1 MNNREFLFTS
11 ESVTEGHP
19 DKMADQISD
28 GVLDALLEQ
37 DPHSRVAC
45 ETLVKTG
52 MVVISGEITTNGYAD
67 LPEVARGVVRDIGY
81 EDSSMGFDWETC
93 SVISAIYQQ
102 SPDISQG
109 VTPGEGLHSEPGAGD
124 QGMMFGYA
132 TDETEE
138 LMPLPIVLAHRITR
152 RLTELRHENALEFLR
167 PDGKSQITV
176 RYENGRPK
184 EVTTAVVSTQHSPD
198 VKYTQLREAVI
209 EEVVKP
215 VIPST
220 LRSNGIAYHVNPTGR
235 FVVGGPAGDCG
246 LTGRKIIVDTY
257 GGWAR
262 HGGGCFSGKD
272 PSKVDRS
279 AAYAAR
285 YIAKN
290 IVAAGLARRAEVQLA
305 YVIGLAE
312 PVSLMVTTFGTG
324 KLPDEKISDM
334 VRRHF
339 LLKPA
344 EIIDKLDLLRPIY
357 RATAVGGHFGRAEP
371 EFTWERTDQTGALQG
386 DSVSRRHG

>member
-1 MNNREFLFTS
+1 MKNQEFLFTS

-28 GVLDALLEQ
+28 AVLDALMEQ
-37 DPHSRVAC
+37 DPRCRVAC

-52 MVVISGEITTNGYAD
+52 MVIISGEITTTGYAD
-67 LPEVARGVVRDIGY
+67 LPDVARGVIRDIGY
-81 EDSSMGFDWETC
+81 ENSSMGFDWETC
-93 SVISAIYQQ
+93 SVLSAIYQQ

-109 VTPGEGLHSEPGAGD
+109 VTTGAGLHGEQGAGD

-138 LMPLPIVLAHRITR
+138 LMPLPIVLAHRITN
-152 RLTELRHENALEFLR
+152 RLSRLRHEKALPFLR
-167 PDGKSQITV
+167 PDGKSQVTV
-176 RYENGRPK
+176 RYQDGRPK
-184 EVTTAVVSTQHSPD
+184 EVTTVVVSTQHSPD
-198 VKYTQLREAVI
+198 VEHGSLREAVI

-215 VIPST
+215 VIPPD
-220 LRSNGIAYHVNPTGR
+220 LRDNGIIYHVNPTGR

-272 PSKVDRS
+272 PSKVDRC
-279 AAYAAR
+279 AAYVSR

-290 IVAAGLARRAEVQLA
+290 VVDAGLASRAEVQLA
-305 YVIGLAE
+305 YAIGVAE

-324 KLPDEKISDM
+324 RVADEKISEL
-334 VRRHF
+334 VRRNF
-339 LLKPA
+339 PLKPA

-357 RATAVGGHFGRAEP
+357 RATAVGGHFGRSEP
-371 EFTWERTDQTGALQG
+371 AFTWERTDKLDALQ
-386 DSVSRRHG
+386 DAVMSHHHA